1 MDSTR
6 TAVVTGA
13 AQGIGRAIAL
23 RLAADGLNIA
33 LNDLSSKATELEA
46 LAETVRGL
54 GVSASVHIAD
64 VSNEKDVQEMLTN
77 VVDTHGSFHVMVANA
92 GTATWGSLFDTTGDE
107 WDRVMRVNTRGTF
120 LCFKHAGLHMVRQGT
135 GGRLIGA
142 SSIAGKI
149 VAFKVSLSW
158 ELTAPRN
165 SRSAGSFKQPH
176 RNWGNMRSP
185 HVVNAYAPGPIQ
197 TTLLGSLADASP
209 KDTGATPQRWID
221 AQAERTPM
229 GRLGEVDEIANLVS
243 FLASKDSQFITG
255 QTISVNGGMQ
265 MD

>member
-6 TAVVTGA
+6 TAIVTGA

-23 RLAADGLNIA
+23 RLAVDGLNIA

-46 LAETVRGL
+46 LAETIRGL

-64 VSNEKDVQEMLTN
+64 VSIEKDVEEMLGK
-77 VVDTHGSFHVMVANA
+77 VVDTYGSFHVMVANA
-92 GTATWGSLFDTTGDE
+92 GIATWGSLFDTTGDE
-107 WDRVMRVNTRGTF
+107 WDRIMRVNTRGTF

-142 SSIAGKI
+142 SSIAGKTGFPFLGAYCASKFAI
-149 VAFKVSLSW
+149 RGLVQAAAQ
-158 ELTAPRN
+158 ELGKHEIT
-165 SRSAGSFKQPH
+165 
-176 RNWGNMRSP
+176 
-185 HVVNAYAPGPIQ
+185 VNAYAPGPLRS
-197 TTLLGSLADASP
+197 TLLSSLADASP
-209 KDTGATPQRWID
+209 KDTGATPQWWLD

-229 GRLGEVDEIANLVS
+229 GRLGEMDEIANLVS